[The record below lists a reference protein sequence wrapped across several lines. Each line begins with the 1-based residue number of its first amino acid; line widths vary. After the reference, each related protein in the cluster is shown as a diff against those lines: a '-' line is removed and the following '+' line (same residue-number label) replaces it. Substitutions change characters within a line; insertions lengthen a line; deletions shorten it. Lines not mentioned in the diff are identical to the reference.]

1 MSRIATFFKDI
12 RDDVVDRHDAEVF
25 GEGFDVAANLCVDLL
40 SSRIADLRTQAR
52 SGSPLS
58 PEQALLLAE
67 LTDLKDETERQLRNY
82 GHDESADS
90 GT

>member
-25 GEGFDVAANLCVDLL
+25 GEGFDVAPNLCVDLL

-58 PEQALLLAE
+58 PEQALLLG
-67 LTDLKDETERQLRNY
+67 RVSQP
-82 GHDESADS
+82 
-90 GT
+90 